1 MLTFENLLQ
10 QPEFL
15 KFSLSIHYNR
25 SFTDLEQWEQREVIS
40 LFHSE
45 LLFIK
50 PAIKLIVDNILKNI
64 DYTWDTLSIV
74 DEAVIQRELR
84 MAGYELNCYKLNIL
98 PTSVTELR
106 EYCVMHTTTTTTKSY
121 QNNKLI
127 DNVSSVLV
135 DYQYLIIT
143 IFLIIMLYTDY
154 INIIGGIVIGYI
166 ITAILS
172 FFMHEYAQHD
182 SRYGSSDL
190 KITIKPLFNWIF
202 HIIAYLYMPVLT
214 QSTVTGDIRSH
225 ILHHKI
231 WKTDNDGIMASIKD
245 NWFKHLCN
253 PGRRAD
259 INESPELL
267 HTINMSAYKSKWLFN
282 NFLVKNRIYILSII
296 HLMVILIFGMTAYL
310 SYFIFPIWYFVII
323 VGATTDF
330 YFHSTYQNRTPPK
343 DAPWWTVPIWF
354 TLTYHISHHAKPNVL
369 FFGNSWIK
377 YINLQYW
384 IFLLAYT
391 TDETDSNRIY

>member
-1 MLTFENLLQ
+1 MNTF
-10 QPEFL
+10 
-15 KFSLSIHYNR
+15 
-25 SFTDLEQWEQREVIS
+25 
-40 LFHSE
+40 
-45 LLFIK
+45 
-50 PAIKLIVDNILKNI
+50 
-64 DYTWDTLSIV
+64 
-74 DEAVIQRELR
+74 
-84 MAGYELNCYKLNIL
+84 

-106 EYCVMHTTTTTTKSY
+106 SYCLIHTNTTITATTNNQY
-121 QNNKLI
+121 QNNKLP
-127 DNVSSVLV
+127 DNIGSLLV

-143 IFLIIMLYTDY
+143 IFLIIMLYMDY

-202 HIIAYLYMPVLT
+202 HIIAYLYMPAVT

-259 INESPELL
+259 INESPEML

-282 NFLVKNRIYILSII
+282 EFLVKNRIYILSII
-296 HLMVILIFGMTAYL
+296 HLMVILMFGLTAYV
-310 SYFIFPIWYFVII
+310 SYFVFPTWYFVII

-330 YFHSTYQNRTPPK
+330 YFHSPYQNRTPPK

-354 TLTYHISHHAKPNVL
+354 NLSYHISHHAEPNVL